1 MMMMMMMMMT
11 RMRTMKMTVYNKDGG
26 DSLEG
31 ELHNNQ
37 PDDEDDKD
45 DDDDDDRMR
54 MRTRTIRGRRGQGRG
69 WGNTTIKSRYFA
81 ASDRTRPDLRS
92 GSRK

>member
-1 MMMMMMMMMT
+1 
-11 RMRTMKMTVYNKDGG
+11 MKMGG

-45 DDDDDDRMR
+45 DDDDDRMR
-54 MRTRTIRGRRGQGRG
+54 MRTSKDNGVSIPPLQRNNQ
-69 WGNTTIKSRYFA
+69 
-81 ASDRTRPDLRS
+81 PDNE
-92 GSRK
+92 GG